1 MDDIRRETEQLQ
13 VKARNMDRLMDQTT
27 RVRQAWQ
34 DNDFGP
40 IIEHQLDA
48 DLFDDLVR
56 LFPNAAETLGGGSA
70 ATFGELF
77 FRPQPAVPALRLVKD
92 FAKQLGEN
100 AWLAYPEEV
109 ANVLYYA
116 AIAAAECH
124 AQVAITQL
132 PRDEVLKG
140 YRWAQARPWIPER
153 LRDLFE
159 GALARGA

>member
-1 MDDIRRETEQLQ
+1 MDAGRREEVELQ
-13 VKARNMDRLMDQTT
+13 AEARGMDRIMDQTT
-27 RVRQAWQ
+27 RVRQAWK
-34 DNDFGP
+34 DADYGP

-56 LFPNAAETLGGGSA
+56 LFPNAAETLGGSGVS
-70 ATFGELF
+70 TFGELLF
-77 FRPQPAVPALRLVKD
+77 HPQPAEPALRLVKE

-124 AQVAITQL
+124 ARTALTGL
-132 PRDEVLKG
+132 PREETLKG
-140 YRWAQARPWIPER
+140 YRWAWARTWLPAR
-153 LRDLFE
+153 LKELFAE
-159 GALARGA
+159 ALAEEA